1 MKEANKMIKEFSG
14 GDENLFYFDSAAPLL
29 GADGRPKSELF
40 KADQLHLSKEGYKLW
55 TEQIRPV
62 IKQALKCKD

>member
-1 MKEANKMIKEFSG
+1 MQEANMLIKNFSAG
-14 GDENLFYFDSAAPLL
+14 KETLFYFDSASGLL
-29 GADGRPKSELF
+29 GDDGRPKPELF

-55 TEQIRPV
+55 TEQIRPM